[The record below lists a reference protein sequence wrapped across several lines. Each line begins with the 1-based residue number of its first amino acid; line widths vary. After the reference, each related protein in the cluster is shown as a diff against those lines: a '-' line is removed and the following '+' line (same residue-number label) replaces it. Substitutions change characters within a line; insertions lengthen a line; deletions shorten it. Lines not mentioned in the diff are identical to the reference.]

1 MSTSP
6 DTTAKR
12 NLYRTNQGSNFLEG
26 SFSNKDNVRAPVK
39 FGRESQSQHLKR

>member
-6 DTTAKR
+6 DTTTER

-26 SFSNKDNVRAPVK
+26 SFSYRDNVRAPVK
-39 FGRESQSQHLKR
+39 FVRESQS